1 MDFSLNPE
9 KKFRSVLMIEE
20 RIQIL
25 RRAARISSRENN
37 EKVWCVIAGNDR
49 LLDDIA
55 YNAITAKD
63 RTKILFRETITLE
76 EKRTLKKYDCI
87 MLKGEELKIREIAN
101 YSNERG
107 GASVQFTSEL
117 LKDKPNLLILIG
129 LEEQVIRFTGDCN
142 RANISI
148 EYLLEDH
155 TTGFIK
161 TEIKSGFKI
170 PSFLKNTFTPILD
183 VSDVV
188 LTTLLVSVENDGDLA
203 KAKEL
208 SKDTRLFGIDLK
220 NTIKDKTDEDD
231 NDSNKEEESEAEEQ
245 S

>member
-1 MDFSLNPE
+1 
-9 KKFRSVLMIEE
+9 MIED

-87 MLKGEELKIREIAN
+87 MIKGEELKIRELTN

-107 GASVQFTSEL
+107 GASVQFTAEL
-117 LKDKPNLLILIG
+117 LKEKPNLLVLIG
-129 LEEQVIRFTGDCN
+129 LEEQVIQFTGDCN
-142 RANISI
+142 RAKINIDYI
-148 EYLLEDH
+148 LEDH

-161 TEIKSGFKI
+161 TEIKSGFRI
-170 PSFLKNTFTPILD
+170 PSFLKTTFTPILDAPILD

-188 LTTLLVSVENDGDLA
+188 LTTLLISVEKDDDVA
-203 KAKEL
+203 KVKKL
-208 SKDTRLFGIDLK
+208 SKNSTLFGIDLK
-220 NTIKDKTDEDD
+220 NTIKNEIDENTYSEQNSDE
-231 NDSNKEEESEAEEQ
+231 NEKSEEENQ
-245 S
+245 

>member
-1 MDFSLNPE
+1 
-9 KKFRSVLMIEE
+9 MIED

-87 MLKGEELKIREIAN
+87 MIKGEELKIRELTN

-107 GASVQFTSEL
+107 GASVQFTAEL
-117 LKDKPNLLILIG
+117 LKEKPNLLVLIG
-129 LEEQVIRFTGDCN
+129 LEEQVIQFTGDCN
-142 RANISI
+142 RAKINIDYI
-148 EYLLEDH
+148 LEDH

-161 TEIKSGFKI
+161 TEIKSGFRI
-170 PSFLKNTFTPILD
+170 PSFLKTTFTPILD
-183 VSDVV
+183 V
-188 LTTLLVSVENDGDLA
+188 LTTLLISVEKDDDVA
-203 KAKEL
+203 KVKKL
-208 SKDTRLFGIDLK
+208 SKNSTLFGIDLK
-220 NTIKDKTDEDD
+220 NTIKNEIDENTDSEQNSDE
-231 NDSNKEEESEAEEQ
+231 NEKSEEENQ
-245 S
+245 

>member
-1 MDFSLNPE
+1 
-9 KKFRSVLMIEE
+9 MIED

-63 RTKILFRETITLE
+63 RAKILFRETITLE

-87 MLKGEELKIREIAN
+87 MIKGEELKIRELTN

-107 GASVQFTSEL
+107 GASVQFTTEL
-117 LKDKPNLLILIG
+117 LKEKPNLLILIG
-129 LEEQVIRFTGDCN
+129 LEEQVIHFTGDCN
-142 RANISI
+142 RAKLSI
-148 EYLLEDH
+148 E
-155 TTGFIK
+155 TGFIK
-161 TEIKSGFKI
+161 TEIKSGFRI
-170 PSFLKNTFTPILD
+170 PSFLKTTFTPILD

-188 LTTLLVSVENDGDLA
+188 LTTLLISVENDDDVT
-203 KAKEL
+203 KVKKI
-208 SKDTRLFGIDLK
+208 SKDNTLFGIDLK
-220 NTIKDKTDEDD
+220 NTIKNELNENADSEQNSDEKEK
-231 NDSNKEEESEAEEQ
+231 SEEENQ
-245 S
+245 

>member
-1 MDFSLNPE
+1 
-9 KKFRSVLMIEE
+9 MIED

-87 MLKGEELKIREIAN
+87 MIKGEELKIRELTN

-107 GASVQFTSEL
+107 GASVQFTAEL
-117 LKDKPNLLILIG
+117 LKEKPNLLVLIG
-129 LEEQVIRFTGDCN
+129 LEEQVIQFTGDCN
-142 RANISI
+142 RAKINIDYI
-148 EYLLEDH
+148 LEDH

-161 TEIKSGFKI
+161 TEIKSGFRI
-170 PSFLKNTFTPILD
+170 PSFLKTTFTPILD
-183 VSDVV
+183 EKDDDV
-188 LTTLLVSVENDGDLA
+188 A
-203 KAKEL
+203 KVKKL
-208 SKDTRLFGIDLK
+208 SKNSTLFGIDLK
-220 NTIKDKTDEDD
+220 NTIKNEIDENTDSEQNSDEDEK
-231 NDSNKEEESEAEEQ
+231 SEEENQ
-245 S
+245 

>member
-1 MDFSLNPE
+1 
-9 KKFRSVLMIEE
+9 MIED

-87 MLKGEELKIREIAN
+87 MIKGEELKIRELTN

-107 GASVQFTSEL
+107 GASVQFTAEL
-117 LKDKPNLLILIG
+117 LKEKPNLLVLIG
-129 LEEQVIRFTGDCN
+129 LEEQVIQFTGDCN
-142 RANISI
+142 RAKINIDYI
-148 EYLLEDH
+148 LEDH

-161 TEIKSGFKI
+161 TEIKSGFRI
-170 PSFLKNTFTPILD
+170 PSFLKTTFTPILD
-183 VSDVV
+183 GDVV
-188 LTTLLVSVENDGDLA
+188 LTTLLISVEKDDDVA
-203 KAKEL
+203 KVKKL
-208 SKDTRLFGIDLK
+208 SKNSTLFGIDLK
-220 NTIKDKTDEDD
+220 NTIKNEIDENTDSEQNSDE
-231 NDSNKEEESEAEEQ
+231 NEKSEEENQ
-245 S
+245 

>member
-1 MDFSLNPE
+1 
-9 KKFRSVLMIEE
+9 MIED

-87 MLKGEELKIREIAN
+87 MIKGEELKIRELTN

-107 GASVQFTSEL
+107 GASVQFTAEL
-117 LKDKPNLLILIG
+117 LKEKPNLLVLIG
-129 LEEQVIRFTGDCN
+129 LEEQVIQFTGDCN
-142 RANISI
+142 RAKINIDYI
-148 EYLLEDH
+148 LEDH

-161 TEIKSGFKI
+161 TEIKSGFRI
-170 PSFLKNTFTPILD
+170 PSFLKTTFTPILD
-183 VSDVV
+183 VSVEKDDDV
-188 LTTLLVSVENDGDLA
+188 A
-203 KAKEL
+203 KVKKL
-208 SKDTRLFGIDLK
+208 SKNSTLFGIDLK
-220 NTIKDKTDEDD
+220 NTIKNEIDENTDSEQNSDEDEK
-231 NDSNKEEESEAEEQ
+231 SEEENQ
-245 S
+245 

>member
-1 MDFSLNPE
+1 
-9 KKFRSVLMIEE
+9 MIED

-87 MLKGEELKIREIAN
+87 MIKGEELKIRELTN

-107 GASVQFTSEL
+107 GASVQFTAEL
-117 LKDKPNLLILIG
+117 LKEKPNLLVLIG
-129 LEEQVIRFTGDCN
+129 LEEQVIQFTGDCN
-142 RANISI
+142 RAKINIDYI
-148 EYLLEDH
+148 LEDH

-161 TEIKSGFKI
+161 TEIKSGFRI
-170 PSFLKNTFTPILD
+170 PSFLKTTFTPILDD

-188 LTTLLVSVENDGDLA
+188 LTTLLISVEKDDDVA
-203 KAKEL
+203 KVKKL
-208 SKDTRLFGIDLK
+208 SKNSTLFGIDLK
-220 NTIKDKTDEDD
+220 NTIKNEIDENTDSEQNSDE
-231 NDSNKEEESEAEEQ
+231 NEKSEEENQ
-245 S
+245 

>member
-1 MDFSLNPE
+1 
-9 KKFRSVLMIEE
+9 MIED

-63 RTKILFRETITLE
+63 RTKILFIETITLE

-87 MLKGEELKIREIAN
+87 MIKGEELKIRELTN

-107 GASVQFTSEL
+107 GASVQFTAEL
-117 LKDKPNLLILIG
+117 LKEKPNLLVLIG
-129 LEEQVIRFTGDCN
+129 LEEQVIQFTGDCN
-142 RANISI
+142 RAKINIDYI
-148 EYLLEDH
+148 LEDH

-161 TEIKSGFKI
+161 TEIKSGFRI
-170 PSFLKNTFTPILD
+170 PSFLKTTFTPILD

-188 LTTLLVSVENDGDLA
+188 LEKDDDVA
-203 KAKEL
+203 KVKKL
-208 SKDTRLFGIDLK
+208 SKNSTLFGIDLK
-220 NTIKDKTDEDD
+220 NTIKNEIDENTYSEQNSDE
-231 NDSNKEEESEAEEQ
+231 NEKSEEENQ
-245 S
+245 

>member
-1 MDFSLNPE
+1 
-9 KKFRSVLMIEE
+9 MIED

-63 RTKILFRETITLE
+63 RAKILFRETITLE

-87 MLKGEELKIREIAN
+87 MIKGEELKIRELTN

-107 GASVQFTSEL
+107 GASVQFTTEL
-117 LKDKPNLLILIG
+117 LKEKPNLLILIG
-129 LEEQVIRFTGDCN
+129 LEEQVIHFTGDCN
-142 RANISI
+142 RAKLSI
-148 EYLLEDH
+148 DYLLEDH

-161 TEIKSGFKI
+161 TEIKSGFRI
-170 PSFLKNTFTPILD
+170 PSFLKTTFTPILD
-183 VSDVV
+183 DVV
-188 LTTLLVSVENDGDLA
+188 LTTLLISVENDDDVT
-203 KAKEL
+203 KVKKI
-208 SKDTRLFGIDLK
+208 SKDNTLFGIDLK
-220 NTIKDKTDEDD
+220 NTIKNELNENADSEQNSDEKEK
-231 NDSNKEEESEAEEQ
+231 SEEENQ
-245 S
+245 

>member
-1 MDFSLNPE
+1 
-9 KKFRSVLMIEE
+9 MIED

-63 RTKILFRETITLE
+63 RAKILFRETITLE

-87 MLKGEELKIREIAN
+87 MIKGEELKIRELTN

-107 GASVQFTSEL
+107 GASVQFTTEL
-117 LKDKPNLLILIG
+117 LKEKPNLLILIG
-129 LEEQVIRFTGDCN
+129 LEEQVIHFTGDCN
-142 RANISI
+142 RAKLSI
-148 EYLLEDH
+148 DYLLEDH

-161 TEIKSGFKI
+161 TEIKSGFRI
-170 PSFLKNTFTPILD
+170 PSFLKTTFTPILD
-183 VSDVV
+183 VI
-188 LTTLLVSVENDGDLA
+188 SVENDDDVT
-203 KAKEL
+203 KVKKI
-208 SKDTRLFGIDLK
+208 SKDNTLFGIDLK
-220 NTIKDKTDEDD
+220 NTIKNELNENADSEQNSDEKEK
-231 NDSNKEEESEAEEQ
+231 SEEENQ
-245 S
+245 

>member
-1 MDFSLNPE
+1 
-9 KKFRSVLMIEE
+9 MIED

-63 RTKILFRETITLE
+63 RAKILFRETITLE

-87 MLKGEELKIREIAN
+87 MIKGEELKIRELTN

-107 GASVQFTSEL
+107 GASVQFTTEL
-117 LKDKPNLLILIG
+117 LKEKPNLLILIG
-129 LEEQVIRFTGDCN
+129 LEEQVIHFTGDCN
-142 RANISI
+142 RAK
-148 EYLLEDH
+148 
-155 TTGFIK
+155 TGFIK
-161 TEIKSGFKI
+161 TEIKSGFRI
-170 PSFLKNTFTPILD
+170 PSFLKTTFTPILD

-188 LTTLLVSVENDGDLA
+188 LTTLLISVENDDDVT
-203 KAKEL
+203 KVKKI
-208 SKDTRLFGIDLK
+208 SKDNTLFGIDLK
-220 NTIKDKTDEDD
+220 NTIKNELNENADSEQNSDEKEK
-231 NDSNKEEESEAEEQ
+231 SEEENQ
-245 S
+245 

>member
-1 MDFSLNPE
+1 
-9 KKFRSVLMIEE
+9 MIED

-87 MLKGEELKIREIAN
+87 MIKGEELKIRELTN

-107 GASVQFTSEL
+107 GASVQFTAEL
-117 LKDKPNLLILIG
+117 LKEKPNLLVLIG
-129 LEEQVIRFTGDCN
+129 LEEQVIQFTGDCN
-142 RANISI
+142 RAKINIDYI
-148 EYLLEDH
+148 LEDH

-161 TEIKSGFKI
+161 TEIKSGFRI
-170 PSFLKNTFTPILD
+170 PSFLKTTFTPILD
-183 VSDVV
+183 EDEDV
-188 LTTLLVSVENDGDLA
+188 A
-203 KAKEL
+203 KVKKL
-208 SKDTRLFGIDLK
+208 SKNSTLFGIDLK
-220 NTIKDKTDEDD
+220 NTIKNEIDENTDSEQNSDE
-231 NDSNKEEESEAEEQ
+231 NEKSKEENK
-245 S
+245 

>member
-1 MDFSLNPE
+1 
-9 KKFRSVLMIEE
+9 MIED

-63 RTKILFRETITLE
+63 RAKILFRETITLE

-87 MLKGEELKIREIAN
+87 MIKGEELKIRELTN

-107 GASVQFTSEL
+107 GASVQFTTEL
-117 LKDKPNLLILIG
+117 LKEKPNLLILIG
-129 LEEQVIRFTGDCN
+129 LEEQVIHFTGDCN
-142 RANISI
+142 RAK
-148 EYLLEDH
+148 L
-155 TTGFIK
+155 TGFIK
-161 TEIKSGFKI
+161 TEIKSGFRI
-170 PSFLKNTFTPILD
+170 PSFLKTTFTPILD

-188 LTTLLVSVENDGDLA
+188 LTTLLISVENDDDVT
-203 KAKEL
+203 KVKKI
-208 SKDTRLFGIDLK
+208 SKDNTLFGIDLK
-220 NTIKDKTDEDD
+220 NTIKNEL
-231 NDSNKEEESEAEEQ
+231 NENADSEQ
-245 S
+245 N

>member
-1 MDFSLNPE
+1 
-9 KKFRSVLMIEE
+9 MIED

-63 RTKILFRETITLE
+63 RAKILFRETITLE

-87 MLKGEELKIREIAN
+87 MIKGEELKIRELTN

-107 GASVQFTSEL
+107 GASVQFTTEL
-117 LKDKPNLLILIG
+117 LKEKPNLLILIG
-129 LEEQVIRFTGDCN
+129 LEEQVIHFTGDCN
-142 RANISI
+142 RAKLSI
-148 EYLLEDH
+148 DYLLEDH

-161 TEIKSGFKI
+161 TEIKSGFRI
-170 PSFLKNTFTPILD
+170 PSFLKTTFTPILD
-183 VSDVV
+183 VTKV
-188 LTTLLVSVENDGDLA
+188 
-203 KAKEL
+203 KKI
-208 SKDTRLFGIDLK
+208 SKDNTLFGIDLK
-220 NTIKDKTDEDD
+220 NTIKNELNENADSEQNSDEKEK
-231 NDSNKEEESEAEEQ
+231 SEEENQ
-245 S
+245 

>member
-1 MDFSLNPE
+1 
-9 KKFRSVLMIEE
+9 MIED

-63 RTKILFRETITLE
+63 RAKILFRETITLE

-87 MLKGEELKIREIAN
+87 MIKGEELKIRELTN

-107 GASVQFTSEL
+107 GASVQFTTEL
-117 LKDKPNLLILIG
+117 LKEKPNLLILIG
-129 LEEQVIRFTGDCN
+129 LEEQVIHFTGDCN
-142 RANISI
+142 RAKLSI
-148 EYLLEDH
+148 DYLLEDH

-161 TEIKSGFKI
+161 TEIKSGFRI
-170 PSFLKNTFTPILD
+170 PSFLKTTFTPILD

-188 LTTLLVSVENDGDLA
+188 LTKV
-203 KAKEL
+203 KKI
-208 SKDTRLFGIDLK
+208 SKDNTLFGIDLK
-220 NTIKDKTDEDD
+220 NTIKNELNENADSEQNSDEKEK
-231 NDSNKEEESEAEEQ
+231 SEEENQ
-245 S
+245 

>member
-1 MDFSLNPE
+1 
-9 KKFRSVLMIEE
+9 MIED

-87 MLKGEELKIREIAN
+87 MIKGEELKIRELTN

-107 GASVQFTSEL
+107 GASVQFTAEL
-117 LKDKPNLLILIG
+117 LKEKPNLLVLIG
-129 LEEQVIRFTGDCN
+129 LEEQVIQFTGDCN
-142 RANISI
+142 RAKINIDYI
-148 EYLLEDH
+148 LEDH

-161 TEIKSGFKI
+161 TEIKSGFRI
-170 PSFLKNTFTPILD
+170 PSFLKTTFTPILD
-183 VSDVV
+183 A
-188 LTTLLVSVENDGDLA
+188 LLISVEKDDDVA
-203 KAKEL
+203 KVKKL
-208 SKDTRLFGIDLK
+208 SKNSTLFGIDLK
-220 NTIKDKTDEDD
+220 NTIKNEIDENTYSEQNSDE
-231 NDSNKEEESEAEEQ
+231 NEKSEEENQ
-245 S
+245 

>member
-1 MDFSLNPE
+1 
-9 KKFRSVLMIEE
+9 MIED

-37 EKVWCVIAGNDR
+37 EKVWCVIAGNDH

-87 MLKGEELKIREIAN
+87 MIKGEELKIRELTN

-107 GASVQFTSEL
+107 GASVQFTAEL
-117 LKDKPNLLILIG
+117 LKEKPNLLVLIG
-129 LEEQVIRFTGDCN
+129 LEEQVIQFTGDCN
-142 RANISI
+142 RAKINID
-148 EYLLEDH
+148 YLLEDH

-161 TEIKSGFKI
+161 TEIKSGFRI
-170 PSFLKNTFTPILD
+170 PSFLKTTFTPTTFTPILD

-188 LTTLLVSVENDGDLA
+188 LTTLLISVEKDEDVT
-203 KAKEL
+203 KVKKL
-208 SKDTRLFGIDLK
+208 SKNSTLFGIDLK
-220 NTIKDKTDEDD
+220 NTIKNEIDE
-231 NDSNKEEESEAEEQ
+231 NVDSEQNSDENEKSKEENK
-245 S
+245 

>member
-1 MDFSLNPE
+1 
-9 KKFRSVLMIEE
+9 MIED

-87 MLKGEELKIREIAN
+87 MIKGEELKIRELTN

-107 GASVQFTSEL
+107 GASVQFTAEL
-117 LKDKPNLLILIG
+117 LKEKPNLLVLIG
-129 LEEQVIRFTGDCN
+129 LEEQVIQFTGDCN
-142 RANISI
+142 RAKINIDYI
-148 EYLLEDH
+148 LEDH

-161 TEIKSGFKI
+161 TEIKSGFRI
-170 PSFLKNTFTPILD
+170 PSFLKTTFTPILD
-183 VSDVV
+183 VMMWPKSR
-188 LTTLLVSVENDGDLA
+188 S
-203 KAKEL
+203 
-208 SKDTRLFGIDLK
+208 
-220 NTIKDKTDEDD
+220 
-231 NDSNKEEESEAEEQ
+231 
-245 S
+245 

>member
-1 MDFSLNPE
+1 
-9 KKFRSVLMIEE
+9 MIED

-37 EKVWCVIAGNDR
+37 EKVWCVIAGNDH

-87 MLKGEELKIREIAN
+87 MIKGEELKIRELTN

-107 GASVQFTSEL
+107 GASVQFTAEL
-117 LKDKPNLLILIG
+117 LKEKPNLLVLIG
-129 LEEQVIRFTGDCN
+129 LEEQVIQFTGDCN
-142 RANISI
+142 RAKINID
-148 EYLLEDH
+148 YLLEDH

-161 TEIKSGFKI
+161 TEIKSGFRI
-170 PSFLKNTFTPILD
+170 PSFLKTTFTPILD

-188 LTTLLVSVENDGDLA
+188 LTTLLISVEKDEDVT
-203 KAKEL
+203 KVKKL
-208 SKDTRLFGIDLK
+208 SKNSTLFGIDLK
-220 NTIKDKTDEDD
+220 NTIKNEIDE
-231 NDSNKEEESEAEEQ
+231 NVDSEQNSDENEKSKEENK
-245 S
+245 

>member
-1 MDFSLNPE
+1 
-9 KKFRSVLMIEE
+9 MIED

-87 MLKGEELKIREIAN
+87 MIKGEELKIRELTN

-107 GASVQFTSEL
+107 GASVQFTAEL
-117 LKDKPNLLILIG
+117 LKEKPNLLVLIG
-129 LEEQVIRFTGDCN
+129 LEEQVIQFTGDCN
-142 RANISI
+142 RAKINIDYI
-148 EYLLEDH
+148 LEDH

-161 TEIKSGFKI
+161 TEIKSGFRI
-170 PSFLKNTFTPILD
+170 PSFLKTTFTPILDVD

-188 LTTLLVSVENDGDLA
+188 LTTLLISVEKDDDVA
-203 KAKEL
+203 KVKKL
-208 SKDTRLFGIDLK
+208 SKNSTLFGIDLK
-220 NTIKDKTDEDD
+220 NTIKNEIDENTDSEQNSDE
-231 NDSNKEEESEAEEQ
+231 NEKSEEENQ
-245 S
+245 

>member
-1 MDFSLNPE
+1 
-9 KKFRSVLMIEE
+9 MIED

-87 MLKGEELKIREIAN
+87 MIKGEELKIRELTN

-107 GASVQFTSEL
+107 GASVQFTAEL
-117 LKDKPNLLILIG
+117 LKEKPNLLVLIG
-129 LEEQVIRFTGDCN
+129 LEEQVIQFTGDCN
-142 RANISI
+142 RAKINIDYI
-148 EYLLEDH
+148 LEDH

-161 TEIKSGFKI
+161 TEIKSGFRI
-170 PSFLKNTFTPILD
+170 PSFLKTTFTPILD
-183 VSDVV
+183 DDV
-188 LTTLLVSVENDGDLA
+188 A
-203 KAKEL
+203 KVKKL
-208 SKDTRLFGIDLK
+208 SKNSTLFGIDLK
-220 NTIKDKTDEDD
+220 NTIKNEIDENTDSEQNSDE
-231 NDSNKEEESEAEEQ
+231 NEKSEEENQ
-245 S
+245 

>member
-1 MDFSLNPE
+1 
-9 KKFRSVLMIEE
+9 MIED

-63 RTKILFRETITLE
+63 RAKILFRETITLE

-87 MLKGEELKIREIAN
+87 MIKGEELKIRELTN

-107 GASVQFTSEL
+107 GASVQFTTEL
-117 LKDKPNLLILIG
+117 LKEKPNLLILIG
-129 LEEQVIRFTGDCN
+129 LEEQVIHFTGDCN
-142 RANISI
+142 RAKLSI
-148 EYLLEDH
+148 DYLLEDH

-161 TEIKSGFKI
+161 TEIKSGFRI
-170 PSFLKNTFTPILD
+170 PSFLKTTFTPILD
-183 VSDVV
+183 DP
-188 LTTLLVSVENDGDLA
+188 A
-203 KAKEL
+203 HF
-208 SKDTRLFGIDLK
+208 R
-220 NTIKDKTDEDD
+220 
-231 NDSNKEEESEAEEQ
+231 
-245 S
+245 

>member
-1 MDFSLNPE
+1 
-9 KKFRSVLMIEE
+9 MIED

-63 RTKILFRETITLE
+63 RAKILFRETITLE

-87 MLKGEELKIREIAN
+87 MIKGEELKIRELTN

-107 GASVQFTSEL
+107 GASVQFTTEL
-117 LKDKPNLLILIG
+117 LKEKPNLLILIG
-129 LEEQVIRFTGDCN
+129 LEEQVIHFTGDCN
-142 RANISI
+142 RAKLSI
-148 EYLLEDH
+148 DYLLEDH

-161 TEIKSGFKI
+161 TEIKSGFRI
-170 PSFLKNTFTPILD
+170 PSFLKTTFTPILD
-183 VSDVV
+183 A
-188 LTTLLVSVENDGDLA
+188 VENDDDVT
-203 KAKEL
+203 KVKKI
-208 SKDTRLFGIDLK
+208 SKDNTLFGIDLK
-220 NTIKDKTDEDD
+220 NTIKNELNENADSEQNSDEKEK
-231 NDSNKEEESEAEEQ
+231 SEEENQ
-245 S
+245 

>member
-1 MDFSLNPE
+1 
-9 KKFRSVLMIEE
+9 MIED

-87 MLKGEELKIREIAN
+87 MIKGEELKIRELTN

-107 GASVQFTSEL
+107 GASVQFTAEL
-117 LKDKPNLLILIG
+117 LKEKPNLLVLIG
-129 LEEQVIRFTGDCN
+129 LEEQVIQFTGDCN
-142 RANISI
+142 RAKINIDYI
-148 EYLLEDH
+148 LEDH

-161 TEIKSGFKI
+161 TEIKSGFRI
-170 PSFLKNTFTPILD
+170 PSFLKTTFTPILDATFTPILD

-188 LTTLLVSVENDGDLA
+188 LTTLLISVEKDDDVA
-203 KAKEL
+203 KVKKL
-208 SKDTRLFGIDLK
+208 SKNSTLFGIDLK
-220 NTIKDKTDEDD
+220 NTIKNEIDENTDSEQNSDE
-231 NDSNKEEESEAEEQ
+231 NEKSEEENQ
-245 S
+245 

>member
-1 MDFSLNPE
+1 
-9 KKFRSVLMIEE
+9 MIED

-87 MLKGEELKIREIAN
+87 MIKGEELKIRELTN

-107 GASVQFTSEL
+107 GASVQFTAEL
-117 LKDKPNLLILIG
+117 LKEKPNLLVLIG
-129 LEEQVIRFTGDCN
+129 LEEQVIQFTGDCN
-142 RANISI
+142 RAKINIDYI
-148 EYLLEDH
+148 LEDH

-161 TEIKSGFKI
+161 TEIKSGFRI
-170 PSFLKNTFTPILD
+170 PSFLKTTFTPILD
-183 VSDVV
+183 V
-188 LTTLLVSVENDGDLA
+188 TTLLISVEKDDDVA
-203 KAKEL
+203 KVKKL
-208 SKDTRLFGIDLK
+208 SKNSTLFGIDLK
-220 NTIKDKTDEDD
+220 NTIKNEIDENTDSEQNSDE
-231 NDSNKEEESEAEEQ
+231 NEKSEEENQ
-245 S
+245 

>member
-1 MDFSLNPE
+1 
-9 KKFRSVLMIEE
+9 MIED

-63 RTKILFRETITLE
+63 RAKILFRETITLE

-87 MLKGEELKIREIAN
+87 MIKGEELKIRELTN

-107 GASVQFTSEL
+107 GASVQFTTEL
-117 LKDKPNLLILIG
+117 LKEKPNLLILIG
-129 LEEQVIRFTGDCN
+129 LEEQVIHFTGDCN
-142 RANISI
+142 RAKLSI
-148 EYLLEDH
+148 DYLLEDH

-161 TEIKSGFKI
+161 TEIKSGFRI
-170 PSFLKNTFTPILD
+170 PSFLKTTFTPILDD

-188 LTTLLVSVENDGDLA
+188 LTTLLISVENDDDVT
-203 KAKEL
+203 KVKKI
-208 SKDTRLFGIDLK
+208 SKDNTLFGIDLK
-220 NTIKDKTDEDD
+220 NTIKNELNENADSEQNSDEKEK
-231 NDSNKEEESEAEEQ
+231 SEEENQ
-245 S
+245 

>member
-1 MDFSLNPE
+1 
-9 KKFRSVLMIEE
+9 MIED

-63 RTKILFRETITLE
+63 RAKILFRETITLE

-87 MLKGEELKIREIAN
+87 MIKGEELKIRELTN

-107 GASVQFTSEL
+107 GASVQFTTEL
-117 LKDKPNLLILIG
+117 LKEKPNLLILIG
-129 LEEQVIRFTGDCN
+129 LEEQVIHFTGDCN
-142 RANISI
+142 RV
-148 EYLLEDH
+148 LEDH

-161 TEIKSGFKI
+161 TEIKSGFRI
-170 PSFLKNTFTPILD
+170 PSFLKTTFTPILD

-188 LTTLLVSVENDGDLA
+188 LTTLLISVENDDDVT
-203 KAKEL
+203 KVKKI
-208 SKDTRLFGIDLK
+208 SKDNTLFGIDLK
-220 NTIKDKTDEDD
+220 NTIKNELNENADSEQNSDEKEK
-231 NDSNKEEESEAEEQ
+231 SEEENQ
-245 S
+245 

>member
-1 MDFSLNPE
+1 
-9 KKFRSVLMIEE
+9 MIED

-87 MLKGEELKIREIAN
+87 MIKGEELKIRELTN

-107 GASVQFTSEL
+107 GASVQFTAEL
-117 LKDKPNLLILIG
+117 LKEKPNLLVLIG
-129 LEEQVIRFTGDCN
+129 LEEQVIQFTGDCN
-142 RANISI
+142 RAKINIDYI
-148 EYLLEDH
+148 LEDH

-161 TEIKSGFKI
+161 TEIKSGFRI
-170 PSFLKNTFTPILD
+170 PSFLKTTFTPILD
-183 VSDVV
+183 EV
-188 LTTLLVSVENDGDLA
+188 
-203 KAKEL
+203 KKL
-208 SKDTRLFGIDLK
+208 SKNSTLFGIDLK
-220 NTIKDKTDEDD
+220 NTIKNEIDENTDSEQNSDEDEK
-231 NDSNKEEESEAEEQ
+231 SEEENQ
-245 S
+245 

>member
-1 MDFSLNPE
+1 
-9 KKFRSVLMIEE
+9 MIED

-87 MLKGEELKIREIAN
+87 MIKGEELKIRELTN

-107 GASVQFTSEL
+107 GASVQFTAEL
-117 LKDKPNLLILIG
+117 LKEKPNLLVLIG
-129 LEEQVIRFTGDCN
+129 LEEQVIQFTGDCN
-142 RANISI
+142 RAKINIDYI
-148 EYLLEDH
+148 LEDH

-161 TEIKSGFKI
+161 TEIKSGFRI
-170 PSFLKNTFTPILD
+170 PSFLKTTFTPILD
-183 VSDVV
+183 EV
-188 LTTLLVSVENDGDLA
+188 
-203 KAKEL
+203 KKL
-208 SKDTRLFGIDLK
+208 SKNSTLFGIDLK
-220 NTIKDKTDEDD
+220 NTIKNEIDENTDSEQNSDE
-231 NDSNKEEESEAEEQ
+231 NEKSEEENQ
-245 S
+245 

>member
-1 MDFSLNPE
+1 
-9 KKFRSVLMIEE
+9 MIED

-63 RTKILFRETITLE
+63 RAKILFRETITLE

-87 MLKGEELKIREIAN
+87 MIKGEELKIRELTN

-107 GASVQFTSEL
+107 GASVQFTTEL
-117 LKDKPNLLILIG
+117 LKEKPNLLILIG
-129 LEEQVIRFTGDCN
+129 LEEQVIHFTGDCN
-142 RANISI
+142 RAKLSI
-148 EYLLEDH
+148 DYLLEDH

-161 TEIKSGFKI
+161 TEIKSGFRI
-170 PSFLKNTFTPILD
+170 PSFLKTTFTPILD
-183 VSDVV
+183 VS
-188 LTTLLVSVENDGDLA
+188 VENDDDVT
-203 KAKEL
+203 KVKKI
-208 SKDTRLFGIDLK
+208 SKDNTLFGIDLK
-220 NTIKDKTDEDD
+220 NTIKNELNENADSEQNSDEKEK
-231 NDSNKEEESEAEEQ
+231 SEEENQ
-245 S
+245 

>member
-1 MDFSLNPE
+1 
-9 KKFRSVLMIEE
+9 MIED

-87 MLKGEELKIREIAN
+87 MIKGEELKIRELTN

-107 GASVQFTSEL
+107 GASVQFTAEL
-117 LKDKPNLLILIG
+117 LKEKPNLLVLIG
-129 LEEQVIRFTGDCN
+129 LEEQVIQFTGDCN
-142 RANISI
+142 RAKINIDYI
-148 EYLLEDH
+148 LE
-155 TTGFIK
+155 TGFIK
-161 TEIKSGFKI
+161 TEIKSGFRI
-170 PSFLKNTFTPILD
+170 PSFLKTTFTPILD

-188 LTTLLVSVENDGDLA
+188 LTTLLISVEKDDDVA
-203 KAKEL
+203 KVKKL
-208 SKDTRLFGIDLK
+208 SKNSTLFGIDLK
-220 NTIKDKTDEDD
+220 NTIKNEIDENTDSEQNSDE
-231 NDSNKEEESEAEEQ
+231 NEKSEEENQ
-245 S
+245 

>member
-1 MDFSLNPE
+1 
-9 KKFRSVLMIEE
+9 MIED

-87 MLKGEELKIREIAN
+87 MIKGEELKIRELTN

-107 GASVQFTSEL
+107 GASVQFTAEL
-117 LKDKPNLLILIG
+117 LKEKPNLLVLIG
-129 LEEQVIRFTGDCN
+129 LEEQVIQFTGDCN
-142 RANISI
+142 RAKINIDYI
-148 EYLLEDH
+148 LEDH

-161 TEIKSGFKI
+161 TEIKSGFRI
-170 PSFLKNTFTPILD
+170 PSFLKTTFTPILDVD

-188 LTTLLVSVENDGDLA
+188 LTTLLISVEKDDDVA
-203 KAKEL
+203 KVKKL
-208 SKDTRLFGIDLK
+208 SKNSTLFGIDLK
-220 NTIKDKTDEDD
+220 NTIKNEIDENTYSEQNSDE
-231 NDSNKEEESEAEEQ
+231 NEKSEEENQ
-245 S
+245 